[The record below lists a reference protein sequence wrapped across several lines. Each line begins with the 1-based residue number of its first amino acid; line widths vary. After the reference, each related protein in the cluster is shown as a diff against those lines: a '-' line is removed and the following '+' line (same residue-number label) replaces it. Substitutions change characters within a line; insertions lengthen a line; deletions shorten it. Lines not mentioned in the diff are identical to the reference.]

1 MFHPGSVKPTM
12 SVDKNDDASLI
23 ALEVLLKIRYSPS
36 TVVQFDGINGR
47 ALVSPLKGAKNYPA
61 SLASPEPVG
70 ASLVTPHFVP
80 KPIQPREKIHKQVKS
95 TAKHS
100 QNTHNAALLN
110 ETRRGFATN
119 TSCEPMMASFSV
131 VPVKSNP
138 VFVSRENLQPKA
150 LENASTPLRYE
161 QPQIAPRPETSQRYD
176 TFNTSPEMPASAAV
190 AMMQA
195 PYPKRSTAPILANNA
210 LHMKSGPSRPISKK
224 VLTDLSNEIGEA
236 VNIQIRKEEVN
247 AALHSRPQR
256 GRKRENLSA
265 LERMELTRTRNR
277 EHAKSTRVRK
287 KARYQELLDIEQK
300 FKEMEKRDE
309 LSSKRLACL
318 QTFCSIRSNIISN
331 ALRRKLSYSDE
342 ASDNPSRIFLKESN
356 ATPQESDVST
366 SKITSDD
373 KENRQSRTVSFVDFV
388 TIVSPCSRNS
398 ETETSDV
405 DELLDIL
412 HWSKGD
418 QRAQNELAVNHTQDR
433 NILEHVLA
441 TYNITSESSLCYRL
455 ADSDGGIARTSSG
468 DVTYAEYEVT
478 LKQGGSTRNDTVI
491 FNGLLKVRFNE
502 KSRNILALQYSLMSP
517 ASKVSDASLSG
528 DLSYSS
534 TAQGVMASTL
544 SSSGSLRYQQSFPSM
559 VSLENNHVVSG
570 NKDVA

>member
-1 MFHPGSVKPTM
+1 M

-36 TVVQFDGINGR
+36 TVVHVDGINGR
-47 ALVSPLKGAKNYPA
+47 AIVSPLKGAKNYPA
-61 SLASPEPVG
+61 SVASPEPVG

-80 KPIQPREKIHKQVKS
+80 KSIQPREKTHKQVKS
-95 TAKHS
+95 AAGHS
-100 QNTHNAALLN
+100 QSTHNAARMN
-110 ETRRGFATN
+110 EPRREFAAN
-119 TSCEPMMASFSV
+119 TSCEPMIASFSV

-150 LENASTPLRYE
+150 LENASTLLRYE
-161 QPQIAPRPETSQRYD
+161 QPQIAPCPETIQRYD
-176 TFNTSPEMPASAAV
+176 TFSMSPEMPASAAV
-190 AMMQA
+190 AMIQA
-195 PYPKRSTAPILANNA
+195 SYPKRSTAQSLANNA
-210 LHMKSGPSRPISKK
+210 LHMKSGPSQPISKK
-224 VLTDLSNEIGEA
+224 ILADVSNEIGEA

-265 LERMELTRTRNR
+265 LERMELTRSRNR

-309 LSSKRLACL
+309 LNSKRLACL
-318 QTFCSIRSNIISN
+318 QTLCSIRSNIISN

-342 ASDNPSRIFLKESN
+342 ASDDPSRFFLKESN
-356 ATPQESDVST
+356 ATPQESDAST
-366 SKITSDD
+366 SKTKSDD

-388 TIVSPCSRNS
+388 TRVSPCSRNS
-398 ETETSDV
+398 ETKTSDV

-412 HWSKGD
+412 HWSKGE
-418 QRAQNELAVNHTQDR
+418 QRAQNELAVNHTQDG

-441 TYNITSESSLCYRL
+441 TYNITSESSLSYRL
-455 ADSDGGIARTSSG
+455 TDSDDGIAHTSG
-468 DVTYAEYEVT
+468 DVTYVEYEVA

-491 FNGLLKVRFNE
+491 FNGFLKVRFNE

-517 ASKVSDASLSG
+517 AFEASDASLSR

-534 TAQGVMASTL
+534 TAQGVMASPL
-544 SSSGSLRYQQSFPSM
+544 SSLGSLRYQKSFPSM